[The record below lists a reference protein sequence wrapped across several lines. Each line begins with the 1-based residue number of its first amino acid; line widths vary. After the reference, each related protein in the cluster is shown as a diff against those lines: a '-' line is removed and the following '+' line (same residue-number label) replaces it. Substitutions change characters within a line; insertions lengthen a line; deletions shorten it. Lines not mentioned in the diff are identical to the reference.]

1 MGAAAKCK
9 TNFDDATA
17 ALRTF
22 QGPTAVNAT
31 HVSVTDVHPNRPTL
45 PPPGNQINKL
55 VNVDDMFQ
63 FIQAP
68 SIPVRKSKYVP
79 TRSTACH
86 DG

>member
-1 MGAAAKCK
+1 MGAAAECK

-17 ALRTF
+17 ALKTF

-55 VNVDDMFQ
+55 VNVDDVFQ
-63 FIQAP
+63 FIQAFQGAAYP
-68 SIPVRKSKYVP
+68 GPEIELCSDP
-79 TRSTACH
+79 
-86 DG
+86 